1 MNHKHVSRRQI
12 SRRNVLKAGA
22 AFGAAAVFAQPLKAA
37 APPPAAVT
45 PALIEAARK
54 EGKASFYTALELNTS
69 ERLARA
75 FEAKYPGI
83 AVRVERS
90 GAERVFQRIAQEQ
103 SSRIFAVDVVCSTD
117 PSHFIDWTGKNWV
130 EPYVTE
136 DMAKHFPREQLD
148 PNGMHA
154 TLCAWLE
161 VIGYNTNLV
170 KPEDA
175 PKSYADLLDPKW
187 LGKIVK
193 GHPGYSGA
201 ILTNTYLWVRDLG
214 WPFLEKLAQQK
225 VMQLQ
230 SAADPPKKI
239 AIGERAV
246 MADGNDYSLE
256 VAKLNNQP
264 VEVVHAAEGSPVIP
278 VPSGIFRN
286 APNPN
291 AARLFQSFLFSVEA
305 QQIFIDVFAHRS
317 FHALAKEKPGRAPL
331 SSFKLLQADP
341 KLVLVQSEEIK
352 ARYSKL
358 FGV

>member
-1 MNHKHVSRRQI
+1 
-12 SRRNVLKAGA
+12 
-22 AFGAAAVFAQPLKAA
+22 
-37 APPPAAVT
+37 
-45 PALIEAARK
+45 
-54 EGKASFYTALELNTS
+54 
-69 ERLARA
+69 
-75 FEAKYPGI
+75 
-83 AVRVERS
+83 
-90 GAERVFQRIAQEQ
+90 
-103 SSRIFAVDVVCSTD
+103 
-117 PSHFIDWTGKNWV
+117 

-136 DMAKHFPREQLD
+136 DMAKHFPSDQRD

-175 PKSYADLLDPKW
+175 PKSYTDLLDPKW
-187 LGKIVK
+187 HGKIVK

-201 ILTNTYLWVRDLG
+201 ILTNTYLWVRELG

-256 VAKLNNQP
+256 VGKLNKQP
-264 VEVVHAAEGSPVIP
+264 VEVVHATEGSPVIP
-278 VPSGIFRN
+278 VPSGIFRS

-291 AARLFQSFLFSVEA
+291 AARLFQNFLFSMEA

-317 FHALAKEKPGRAPL
+317 FHALAKERAGRAPL

-341 KLVLVQSEEIK
+341 KLMLAQSEEIK
-352 ARYSKL
+352 VRYSKL